1 MSWRLILPVQACL
14 EVWSWVLISWHA
26 SLSPQAIS
34 STPMGSVLF
43 HLQVTHTFVPL
54 AQTLMSNCSLSCFIW
69 TRQSHIHDFPP
80 PEAGHSGV
88 PFSETGP
95 SLSSGKQARSST
107 CSLHHQG
114 SSVLPSKHLC
124 RPSTSLHRYP
134 SPHRHLSPGTLHWP
148 LNLSFHIYSI
158 AQFSLI
164 ALCVSPLQHTS

>member
-69 TRQSHIHDFPP
+69 TSQCVQSHIHDFPP
-80 PEAGHSGV
+80 RLAILVFPSQRVV
-88 PFSETGP
+88 PP
-95 SLSSGKQARSST
+95 SLLVSKPETPHAPFLT
-107 CSLHHQG
+107 KAHQCYLLNI
-114 SSVLPSKHLC
+114 SAVHL
-124 RPSTSLHRYP
+124 LLYIA
-134 SPHRHLSPGTLHWP
+134 TLV
-148 LNLSFHIYSI
+148 HIT
-158 AQFSLI
+158 
-164 ALCVSPLQHTS
+164 VTSPLEHCTGLLTCLSTFTL